1 MPNTL
6 LPGRLGKKSQKLS
19 QKIAKVRKEENDLVK
34 EIEKELSDKTIR
46 EVLEICCKGTP
57 KQQKKAETLKSKYDK
72 GNFRFADYVA
82 LDELYAVLG
91 DNSKN
96 KEYDDE

>member
-6 LPGRLGKKSQKLS
+6 LPGRLGKKSHKLS
-19 QKIAKVRKEENDLVK
+19 QKIANIRKEENDLVK
-34 EIEKELSDKTIR
+34 EIEKELTDKTIR

-57 KQQKKAETLKSKYDK
+57 KQQKKAKALKSKYEK
-72 GNFRFADYVA
+72 GKFRFADYVA
-82 LDELYAVLG
+82 LDELYTVLG
-91 DNSKN
+91 NQTKN